1 MPSPGTATPPFCL
14 FPALS
19 FCKNPAL
26 DDDCS
31 SSLEFGSAVKIFL
44 QSEGQGKCKALFRRS
59 FYGEGMFVVAGASLV
74 PAKVDVGFSIRFACE
89 KYGPVKKKKN
99 GLDSMHKHR
108 VL

>member
-1 MPSPGTATPPFCL
+1 M
-14 FPALS
+14 
-19 FCKNPAL
+19 
-26 DDDCS
+26 
-31 SSLEFGSAVKIFL
+31 KIFL